1 MSIVSS
7 TDTTKNPY
15 AAFNSGSAAATSAG
29 AATGNEIQDRFL
41 ALLVAQM
48 KNQDPLNPLD
58 NAQVTSQMAQI
69 NTVNGIEKLN
79 QTVNKLMS
87 SNQSMQGLQ
96 AAAVVG
102 HEVLAEGNALALT
115 DGSGRGGF
123 DLPDGADSVT
133 ITVTSGAGQVVH
145 RETMQNLAAGI
156 HTFTWDGATA
166 GGARAIDGK
175 YSFGVSAATAGKPAS
190 AQGLAISRIDGVS
203 GGGADL
209 TVRTSNGT
217 LAWSKI
223 RQVM

>member
-1 MSIVSS
+1 MTIVSS

-15 AAFNSGSAAATSAG
+15 AAFNTGAAAAAT
-29 AATGNEIQDRFL
+29 TGDGTSNDIQDRFL
-41 ALLVAQM
+41 SLLVAQM

-102 HEVLAEGNALALT
+102 HEVLAEGNALALA

-145 RETMQNLAAGI
+145 SETMENLAAGI
-156 HTFTWDGATA
+156 HTFTWDGATDS
-166 GGARAIDGK
+166 GARAIDGK
-175 YSFGVSAATAGKPAS
+175 YSFGVSAKTAGKPAI
-190 AQGLAISRIDGVS
+190 AQTLSSSRVDGVS